1 MITVNER
8 ARTTLEI
15 GGRVARTLVGRR
27 ADWRLDRRPHL
38 RRPATPSV
46 GTVIVIATFAI
57 SWFAYI
63 GARGDGNA
71 TIALFAG
78 ASSILAM
85 SWSMVLAVRWRAVER
100 LFGGQD
106 RAYVAHRWLGA
117 VAVVGVWLHTQTAD
131 DIEGIAGAARDV
143 ERSARHLAGNAQTLL
158 YILAAASAIRW
169 IPTRWWRQTH
179 KLMVLP
185 LAIAGWHQFTSTKPF
200 ANDSFWG
207 RWSQAIILIGLT
219 AWLIR
224 VVVRDTLGRGIRHR
238 VTRLT
243 RTPSTLTVELEPI
256 GGRRMR
262 HRSGQFAFVRA
273 DSLGLGEPHPFTVA
287 SHPDENIVR
296 LGISNLGDWT
306 GRLIDR
312 VEPGTIMRL
321 EGPYGGLDLGA
332 GVDAPTMWVAGGV
345 GITPFLA
352 GIPALTPG
360 SPTTLIHCFRD
371 GDDTVG
377 RDLTRAAASAGLLTL
392 HEFESSSGHRFDA
405 DRLIELAGRDLSSH
419 HVVLCGPNSLI
430 ADVRRAAE
438 ALGASR
444 VHVDRF
450 DLRGAI
456 GPDLTAEVD
465 DLVDWAQ
472 RRRQSDEP
480 AGDQSSVST
489 SP

>member
-8 ARTTLEI
+8 ARTTLDI
-15 GGRVARTLVGRR
+15 GERVARTLIGRR
-27 ADWRLDRRPHL
+27 ADWRLDQRPHL
-38 RRPATPSV
+38 SWPARPSA
-46 GTVIVIATFAI
+46 GTAIVIATFAI

-63 GARGDGNA
+63 NARGDGNA

-117 VAVVGVWLHTQTAD
+117 VAVVGVWLHTQTVD
-131 DIEGIAGAARDV
+131 DIEGIAGAS
-143 ERSARHLAGNAQTLL
+143 RSVAETAEDLAGNGQTLL

-169 IPTRWWRQTH
+169 LPTRWWRQTH
-179 KLMVLP
+179 KLMIVP
-185 LAIAGWHQFTSTKPF
+185 LAFAGWHQFTSTKPF
-200 ANDSFWG
+200 ANESFWG
-207 RWSQAIILIGLT
+207 RWSQAIILIGLAT
-219 AWLIR
+219 WVIR
-224 VVVRDTLGRGIRHR
+224 VVIRDTIGRGIRHR
-238 VTRLT
+238 VTRVE
-243 RTPSTLTVELEPI
+243 RTPSTVTVELEPI
-256 GGRRMR
+256 RRRSMR
-262 HRSGQFAFVRA
+262 HRPGQFAFVRA
-273 DSLGLGEPHPFTVA
+273 DSLGLGEPHPFTIA
-287 SHPDENIVR
+287 SHPDENVVR

-321 EGPYGGLDLGA
+321 EGPYGGLDLG
-332 GVDAPTMWVAGGV
+332 GGAPTLWVAGGV

-352 GIPALTPG
+352 GIPALAPG

-392 HEFESSSGHRFDA
+392 HEFESSRGNRFDS
-405 DRLIELAGRDLSSH
+405 DRLSELVGSDLSRH
-419 HVVLCGPNSLI
+419 HVVLCGPNGLI
-430 ADVRRAAE
+430 ADVRRATE
-438 ALGASR
+438 GLGAPR
-444 VHVDRF
+444 AHVDRF

-465 DLVDWAQ
+465 ELVDWAKQ
-472 RRRQSDEP
+472 RRQSDEP
-480 AGDQSSVST
+480 ADDQSSVST